1 MKREH
6 RIRSLLERIRSA
18 SLDAH
23 ELLGPLDLKEFRT
36 NLLVQRGV
44 GMSLLMASESVVQLE
59 AFSPDF
65 VAEHPEIDWV
75 TIRGMRNRM
84 AHGYFD
90 INLDYVY
97 QTAKYVALDLVRI
110 VDSLIHIYPEGE

>member
-1 MKREH
+1 MNREE
-6 RIRSLLERIRSA
+6 RIRSLLDRIRSA

-23 ELLGPLDLKEFRT
+23 GFVTELELQDFRK

-44 GMSLLMASESVVQLE
+44 GMSLLMASECVVQLE

-65 VAEHPEIDWV
+65 VAEHPEIPWAM
-75 TIRGMRNRM
+75 IRGMRNRM

-90 INLDYVY
+90 IDLNYVF
-97 QTAKYVALDLVRI
+97 QTAKHEVPDLVRI
-110 VDSLIHIYPEGE
+110 VETLLHIHPQGE

>member
-1 MKREH
+1 MNREA

-23 ELLGPLDLKEFRT
+23 GFVSGTELQEFRKD
-36 NLLVQRGV
+36 LLLQRGV

-59 AFSPDF
+59 TFSPDF
-65 VAEHPEIDWV
+65 VADHPEIPWV

-90 INLDYVY
+90 IDLDYVF
-97 QTAKYVALDLVRI
+97 QTAKHEVPDLVRI
-110 VDSLIHIYPEGE
+110 VEALLHVYPEGE

>member
-1 MKREH
+1 MNREE
-6 RIRSLLERIRSA
+6 RIRALLERIRSA
-18 SLDAH
+18 SLEVH
-23 ELLGPLDLKEFRT
+23 EFIAGVDLEEFRK

-59 AFSPDF
+59 VLSPDF
-65 VAEHPEIDWV
+65 VADHPEIPWV

-90 INLDYVY
+90 IDLDYVF
-97 QTAKYVALDLVRI
+97 QTAKHEVPDLVGI
-110 VDSLIHIYPEGE
+110 VEALLHIYAQGE

>member
-1 MKREH
+1 MTPLPIDLS
-6 RIRSLLERIRSA
+6 IRPLTAETFAPFGEVIEADPSTMRLINGGTTERFHA
-18 SLDAH
+18 L
-23 ELLGPLDLKEFRT
+23 
-36 NLLVQRGV
+36 
-44 GMSLLMASESVVQLE
+44 
-59 AFSPDF
+59 FSPDF

-75 TIRGMRNRM
+75 TVRGMRNRM

-97 QTAKYVALDLVRI
+97 QTAKHEALDLVRI

>member
-6 RIRSLLERIRSA
+6 RIRSLLERVRSA

-23 ELLGPLDLKEFRT
+23 DLLGSLDLKEFRT

-59 AFSPDF
+59 ALSPDF
-65 VAEHPEIDWV
+65 VAAHPEIDWV

-97 QTAKYVALDLVRI
+97 QTAKYEALDLVRI
-110 VDSLIHIYPEGE
+110 VDSVIHIYPEGE